1 MSFVSMP
8 RQDLLLSIDSLAQE
22 KQIDRE
28 VVFSSLEAA
37 IAKIAK
43 HKYGEE
49 FDISAS
55 IDRRNGAIHVKRSFL
70 VIDSADSVENYN
82 PNTMLTVEQAK
93 KYSKKPVVG
102 DVVEDA
108 LPEPEFPARW
118 QTDATG
124 RFQRNEG
131 RTYTNIRPSSR
142 PTPPPSHQLPAT
154 PADLPLRCGTAVPSR
169 WPAPPA
175 VPTGSTQ

>member
-28 VVFSSLEAA
+28 IVIESLEVA

-49 FDISAS
+49 FNITSA
-55 IDRRNGAIHVKRSFL
+55 IDRKNGAIRVKRLFT
-70 VIDSADSVENYN
+70 VIDSPESVEEYN

-93 KYSKKPVVG
+93 KYAKTN
-102 DVVEDA
+102 
-108 LPEPEFPARW
+108 LYEFILAYKL
-118 QTDATG
+118 QKIN
-124 RFQRNEG
+124 FN
-131 RTYTNIRPSSR
+131 
-142 PTPPPSHQLPAT
+142 
-154 PADLPLRCGTAVPSR
+154 
-169 WPAPPA
+169 
-175 VPTGSTQ
+175 